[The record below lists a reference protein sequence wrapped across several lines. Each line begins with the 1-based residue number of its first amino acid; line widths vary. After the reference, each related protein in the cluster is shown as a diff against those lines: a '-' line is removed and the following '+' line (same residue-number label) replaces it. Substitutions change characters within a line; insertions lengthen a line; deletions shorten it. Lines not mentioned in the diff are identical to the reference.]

1 MSADSTSSRRDLV
14 ARVATLELV
23 VADLIEV
30 LWRLDPAAMERQAQ
44 EARRDLETHDSRS
57 APAGAEHQRDRL
69 RGVLQDRRR
78 RLEHRRRPRGAARS

>member
-1 MSADSTSSRRDLV
+1 MSAESNNSRRDLV

-30 LWRLDPAAMERQAQ
+30 LWRLDPAAMERLAQ
-44 EARRDLETHDSRS
+44 DAGRDLETHDSRA
-57 APAGAEHQRDRL
+57 APGGAEHQRDRL

-78 RLEHRRRPRGAARS
+78 RLEHRRRRRDPAKP